1 MQWKNAKRRCSS
13 GMHQID
19 AENDT
24 VNERRLTSRGTP
36 EKIGIVAT
44 APRKRGAPTIRT
56 PELLDAIFAGIS
68 LGKSARAMCIEVGIS
83 QRVLWNWLASD
94 EELMRQ
100 YLRAKELCVDAYA
113 EEIIEISDDGA
124 RDMYVDEKG
133 REVTNREVIARAQL
147 RIDARKWYVA
157 RLAPKKYG
165 DKLPVTHEAA
175 DAKKSVVH
183 SVEIAFVTA
192 EAGK

>member
-1 MQWKNAKRRCSS
+1 MRQT
-13 GMHQID
+13 D
-19 AENDT
+19 AENGV
-24 VNERRLTSRGTP
+24 VNEKGLTSGRKVEKKV
-36 EKIGIVAT
+36 EKIAVVTA
-44 APRKRGAPTIRT
+44 APRKRGAPTIKT

-68 LGKSARAMCIEVGIS
+68 LGKSARAMCMEVGIS
-83 QRVLWNWLASD
+83 QRVLWNWLAND

-100 YLRAKELCVDAYA
+100 YVRAKELCVDAYA

-124 RDMYVDEKG
+124 RDTYVDEKG
-133 REVTNREVIARAQL
+133 REVMNREVIARAQL

-165 DKLPVTHEAA
+165 DKLPVTHETA

-183 SVEIAFVTA
+183 SVEVAFVTTA
-192 EAGK
+192 ETGR